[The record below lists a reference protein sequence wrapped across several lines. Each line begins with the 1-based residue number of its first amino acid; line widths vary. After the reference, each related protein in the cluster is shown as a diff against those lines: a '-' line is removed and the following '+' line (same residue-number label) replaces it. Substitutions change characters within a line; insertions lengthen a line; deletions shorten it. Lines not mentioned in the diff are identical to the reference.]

1 MATEADNHL
10 NNTPRHVAIIMDGN
24 GRWAKARGLQ
34 RLDGHK
40 EGVLSVLASI
50 ETAAELGVEY
60 LTLYTFSTENWNRP
74 EAEVNGLMALFI
86 SAIQAYTPQMMEKGV
101 RLKFLGDRQALSQ
114 SVIKAMEGIEAKTS
128 ANKTITVMPAINYG
142 GRQEILHAVK
152 SIATQVEAGQLSS
165 ESITLDTISNNLYSS
180 GIPDPEFLI
189 RTSGEMRLSNFLLW
203 QLSYAEF
210 YVTEKYWPEFR
221 SEDFKVAIDSYMR
234 RGRRFGGV
242 TNVKV

>member
-1 MATEADNHL
+1 M
-10 NNTPRHVAIIMDGN
+10 
-24 GRWAKARGLQ
+24 
-34 RLDGHK
+34 
-40 EGVLSVLASI
+40 
-50 ETAAELGVEY
+50 
-60 LTLYTFSTENWNRP
+60 TLYTFSTENWNRP

-101 RLKFLGDRQALSQ
+101 RLKFLGDREALSS
-114 SVIKAMEGIEAKTS
+114 SVVTAMESIEAKT
-128 ANKTITVMPAINYG
+128 ANNKTITVMPAINYG

-152 SIATQVEAGQLSS
+152 NIASKIQAGQLLDDISLD
-165 ESITLDTISNNLYSS
+165 SISDNLYSA

-221 SEDFKVAIDSYMR
+221 SEDFKKRLILIS